1 MALEGTADV
10 DEESVVVYE
19 FATGDEWGGSVHVVL
34 SGVVVVARDQKA
46 NSPCR
51 ERGGNVPGTRAM
63 RLV

>member
-10 DEESVVVYE
+10 DEKSVVLDG
-19 FATGDEWGGSVHVVL
+19 FATDDEWGGSVHVVM

-51 ERGGNVPGTRAM
+51 ERGANLSGTRAM